1 MFLIL
6 HLYVTGVVLTCVVKT
21 DPKDP
26 PFLLVLD
33 GKTFTE
39 LARATVNVE
48 MHMDLH
54 GVFIPQQAMKTETE

>member
-21 DPKDP
+21 DPKNP

-33 GKTFTE
+33 AKTFTE
-39 LARATVNVE
+39 LCRATVNAE